1 MKTTQLLAGQPTGRA
16 SARRQL
22 ILAATLTLI
31 GLVIPLTAA
40 AQQTSPQPARQPF
53 VLVTEAEAAA
63 SQAAGGLLV
72 PRTTAA
78 PGAPRIELVAP
89 DLSQPVTAPTNIQVR
104 FTTSAP
110 AEPKPETFRVLY
122 GAFRLDVTQRL
133 LGVAKV
139 TKEGIQVRDA
149 VLPAGRHQ
157 LALVLT
163 DTLGREVQQV
173 VAFTVR

>member
-1 MKTTQLLAGQPTGRA
+1 MKTTHLLACQPAERA

-22 ILAATLTLI
+22 TLAAGLSLI

-40 AQQTSPQPARQPF
+40 AQQSSPQPARQPF

-72 PRTTAA
+72 PRTTPA

>member
-1 MKTTQLLAGQPTGRA
+1 MKTTHLLAYQPAERA
-16 SARRQL
+16 SARRQITL
-22 ILAATLTLI
+22 VATFSLV
-31 GLVIPLTAA
+31 GLVIPLTAE

-72 PRTTAA
+72 PRTTPA
-78 PGAPRIELVAP
+78 PSAPRIELVAP

-122 GAFRLDVTQRL
+122 GAFRVDVTQRL

-149 VLPAGRHQ
+149 VMPAGRHQ
-157 LALVLT
+157 LFLILT

-173 VAFTVR
+173 VVFTVR

>member
-1 MKTTQLLAGQPTGRA
+1 MKTTHLLACQPAERA
-16 SARRQL
+16 SPRRQ
-22 ILAATLTLI
+22 ITLVSGLSLI

-53 VLVTEAEAAA
+53 VLVTDAEAAA

-72 PRTTAA
+72 PRSTPA

-122 GAFRLDVTQRL
+122 GAFRVDVTQRL

-149 VLPAGRHQ
+149 VLPSGRHQ